1 MIDENK
7 IQKLLNTLDADY
19 DSNVLKMSLEFGNL
33 NNKDEYNNTLLH
45 TLVGNVYNK
54 YKCYNAICVL
64 LSYGLDPNTENNLG
78 HNFIQVAINSGYSED
93 FIKSIIKAAFLKSL
107 DPNHVDKE
115 GNTMVHTAIHSK
127 NYNGLIYTIYK
138 LLIEYGFDSN
148 IENKKGN
155 SILEEIDLVKKEGK
169 SISSEQINIIKKLY
183 KENIDDIEKSK
194 KLYEEFQKREE
205 SNRNREMIESKLE
218 EYGQVL
224 TTKSYKNLPTIGRE
238 QELKNLIVT
247 LAQDKKNPIVV
258 GESGVGKT
266 ALVEELAYRIQIGEV
281 PNFLKNKIIVEI
293 NPNELVAGCEYVGQF
308 EKKMKEL
315 MSLCDN
321 KDVILFIDEIHTMY
335 GVGTTKGN
343 DNDMATMLRHYVDRL
358 NFKIIGTTT
367 KEEYNKYFS
376 TSSFKRRFERILV
389 KEPNNTLLYQII
401 DKIIEDNCNNKNL
414 KFEDNSIKDQIINII
429 IEVTSKGGRVYDDP
443 LCNPDLAISII
454 DKAFAF
460 ALVYDGKYIR
470 KEHFIESLKC
480 NDRIYKSRCDQAIE
494 KLKQL
499 KEIPNLKILKG
510 KSKII
515 KLDFNRG
522 RK

>member
-1 MIDENK
+1 MIDKER
-7 IQKLLNTLDADY
+7 IEKLL
-19 DSNVLKMSLEFGNL
+19 DSLGNDNVMNSVKIANFFGKL
-33 NNKDEYNNTLLH
+33 SYKDEESQTLLH
-45 TLVGNVYNK
+45 ILCDEKYDR
-54 YKCYNAICVL
+54 YKCFNAIKCL
-64 LSYGLDPNTENNLG
+64 LEKGLNPNDECNFG
-78 HNFIQVAINSGYSED
+78 CNFIQTALYTGYDEN
-93 FIKSIIKAAFLKSL
+93 FILKIIKEAIPFGLNI
-107 DPNHVDKE
+107 NHVDYS
-115 GNTMVHTAIHSK
+115 GDTMVHTAIHSE
-127 NYNGLIYTIYK
+127 NYKGHIYTIYK

-148 IENKKGN
+148 IKNQKGN
-155 SILEEIDLVKKEGK
+155 SILEEIDLARKEGNA
-169 SISSEQINIIKKLY
+169 ISVEQVNIIKKLY
-183 KENIDDIEKSK
+183 KLNIGDIEKSK
-194 KLYEEFQKREE
+194 KLYEEFQKEEE
-205 SNRNREMIESKLE
+205 SNQKRQIIESKLE
-218 EYGQVL
+218 YYGQVL
-224 TTKSYKNLPTIGRE
+224 TTKSYINPPTIGRE

-247 LAQDKKNPIVV
+247 LAQDKKNPIIV

-266 ALVEELAYRIQIGEV
+266 ALVEELAYRIQIGDV

-335 GVGTTKGN
+335 GVGTTKNN
-343 DNDMATMLRHYVDRL
+343 DNDFATMLRHYADRS

-367 KEEYNKYFS
+367 KEEYNKYFY
-376 TSSFKRRFERILV
+376 TSSFKRRFERIEV
-389 KEPNNTLLYQII
+389 KEPDNILLYQII

-414 KFEDNSIKDQIINII
+414 KFENSSIKNQIIDII
-429 IEVTSKGGRVYDDP
+429 IEATSKGGRVYDDP
-443 LCNPDLAISII
+443 LCNPDLAISIV

-460 ALVYDGKYIR
+460 ALVYDSEFIR

-480 NDRIYKSRCDQAIE
+480 NDRIYKGRCDEAIE

-499 KEIPNLKILKG
+499 KETPNLKILKG
-510 KSKII
+510 KPKII